1 MDLETLKRLLDETI
15 RAGQVENVKAFDA
28 TLSKYF
34 TPGEGSKKIGGE
46 KKEEDKNIFKNLGDM
61 AVAVYK
67 GSDVRL
73 KVPSGANEA
82 EDSAGG
88 FLVQSD
94 IAETLIQSTYETG
107 LLVPRCQSMLI
118 SAKSNSM
125 VINGVDEV
133 SRVNGSRYGGIQ
145 AYWENEAD
153 QITGTKPR
161 FRQMRLW
168 LKKLT
173 GLAYVTDEL
182 LADAVALDGWLKNA
196 FANEFGFKLDDAILN
211 GLGVGQPLGILN
223 APCLVSVSKETDQDA
238 ATFVSENAVKM
249 YTSMP
254 AKSRANAVWICNGE
268 VEDTLPFLKMEGTS
282 GGVWPMYMPP
292 AGLRDNPFG
301 NLLGRP
307 VIPVEQCQA
316 LGTKG
321 DILFCD
327 FNEYMLI
334 NKSNKGAAESAVS
347 IHIRFDYNETAFR
360 FVLRMDGQPVRNSA
374 IAPYKGN
381 KSLSPFVALNTRA

>member
-1 MDLETLKRLLDETI
+1 MDLETLKKLMAETI
-15 RAGQVENVKAFDA
+15 RAGQVENIKAFEE
-28 TLSKYF
+28 TLGKFF
-34 TPGEGSKKIGGE
+34 TSSEAAKKVKGEN
-46 KKEEDKNIFKNLGDM
+46 KEEDRTKFKSLGELAI
-61 AVAVYK
+61 AVRK
-67 GSDVRL
+67 GVDPRL
-73 KVPSGANEA
+73 KAPSGMNEA

-94 IAETLIQSTYETG
+94 IADTLMQSTYETG
-107 LLVPRCQSMLI
+107 LLVPRCRSMPI

-133 SRVNGSRYGGIQ
+133 SRANGSRYGGIQ

-182 LADAVALDGWLKNA
+182 LEDTVALDGWLKES
-196 FANEFGFKLDDAILN
+196 FKKEFGFKLDDAIVN

-223 APCLVSVSKETDQDA
+223 APCLVTVGKEVDQDA
-238 ATFVSENAVKM
+238 ATFVSQNAVKM

-254 AKSRANAVWICNGE
+254 AKNRANAVWICNGE

-292 AGLRDNPFG
+292 VGLRDNPFG

-307 VIPVEQCQA
+307 VIPIEQCQT

-321 DILFCD
+321 DIMFCD
-327 FNEYMLI
+327 FDEYMLI
-334 NKSNKGAAESAVS
+334 NKSNSVASATS
-347 IHIRFDYNETAFR
+347 IHIRFDYAETAYR
-360 FVLRMDGQPVRNSA
+360 FILRIDGQPVRNSA
-374 IAPYKGN
+374 LTPYKGS
-381 KSLSPFVALNTRA
+381 KSLSPFVALETRA